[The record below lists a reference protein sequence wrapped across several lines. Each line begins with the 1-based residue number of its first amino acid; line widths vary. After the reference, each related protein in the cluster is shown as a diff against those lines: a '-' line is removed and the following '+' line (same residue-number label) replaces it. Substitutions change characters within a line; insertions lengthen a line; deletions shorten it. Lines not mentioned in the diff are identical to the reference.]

1 MLTGDHRISATA
13 IAREIGIKPERV
25 MAQVVPHEKASKVAS
40 LQAQGVSLDPS
51 RTFKG
56 RFFPWLRSEMPNHR
70 NAVVAMVG
78 DGINDSPALAQAD
91 VGISPSSGTDIAIE
105 AASIILNT
113 PNLVSLLIMLDLSA
127 KVLRRIRYNFAWAF
141 FYNFLAIPVAAG
153 VFYPLWLQPFPP
165 ELAGLA
171 MVLSSVTVI
180 CSSLHLKRFRAKK
193 YV

>member
-13 IAREIGIKPERV
+13 IAREVGIKPERV
-25 MAQVVPHEKASKVAS
+25 MAQVVPEEKASKVAS
-40 LQAQGVSLDPS
+40 LQAQGVSIDPA
-51 RTFKG
+51 
-56 RFFPWLRSEMPNHR
+56 L
-70 NAVVAMVG
+70 AMVG

-113 PNLVSLLIMLDLSA
+113 PNLMSLLTMLDLSA

-153 VFYPLWLQPFPP
+153 VFYPLWLHPFPP

-180 CSSLHLKRFRAKK
+180 CSSLHLKRFQAKK
-193 YV
+193 YL